1 MKTIYFLFVSIIFIS
16 FSSCSGEVKKENVS
30 DADKEL
36 LASAKS
42 YFSPLPLIAKNP
54 DNPKTKKKIALGHKL
69 YFDTQLSKDQTISCN
84 SCHNLANYGVD
95 NEVTSIGDD
104 GGRGDR
110 NSPTVLNAALHATQ
124 FWDGRA
130 ADVEEQAGMPILN
143 PVEMA
148 IPDEAF
154 LVDRLKQDP
163 EYPLLF
169 EEAFPEKENPLTFS
183 NISMSIALFERE
195 LLTPSPFDDYLKG
208 DYNAIS
214 PEAKEGLREFVEV
227 GCITCHSGALVGGNL
242 FQKFGVYGNYW
253 EFTGGDST
261 DTGRFKE
268 TQVEADKYM
277 FKVPSLR
284 NVAETH
290 PYFHDGS
297 VSDLKEVI
305 GIMAKA
311 ELNKDLTP
319 DQINNIYQFLE
330 SLSSPEP
337 VKKEYLELTL
347 NPN

>member
-1 MKTIYFLFVSIIFIS
+1 MKTIYYLFIS
-16 FSSCSGEVKKENVS
+16 IVFISLSSCNEEVKKETVS
-30 DADKEL
+30 EADKDL
-36 LASAKS
+36 LTSAKT
-42 YFSPLPLIAKNP
+42 YFAPLPLIAKNP

-84 SCHNLANYGVD
+84 SCHNLATYGVD

-154 LVDRLKQDP
+154 LVERLKQDS
-163 EYPLLF
+163 EYPVLF
-169 EEAFPEKENPLTFS
+169 EEAFPEDEDPLTFS
-183 NISMSIALFERE
+183 NISLSIALFERE

-214 PEAKEGLREFVEV
+214 PEAKKGLQEFIEV

-253 EFTGGDST
+253 EYTGGDST

-311 ELNKDLTP
+311 ELNKDLSP
-319 DQINNIYQFLE
+319 EQVNNIYQFLE

>member
-1 MKTIYFLFVSIIFIS
+1 MKTLYFLIINTVIIS
-16 FSSCSGEVKKENVS
+16 LISCSGEVKKENVS
-30 DADKEL
+30 EADKAL
-36 LASAKS
+36 LASAKT

-54 DNPKTKKKIALGHKL
+54 DNPKTKKKIELGHKL

-84 SCHNLANYGVD
+84 SCHNLATYGVD
-95 NEVTSIGDD
+95 NQTTSIGDD
-104 GGRGDR
+104 GGRGTR
-110 NSPTVLNAALHATQ
+110 NSPTVLNAALHSTQ

-148 IPDEAF
+148 IPDETF
-154 LVDRLKQDP
+154 LVERLKQDP
-163 EYPLLF
+163 EYPILF
-169 EEAFPEKENPLTFS
+169 QEAFPGEEDPLTFS
-183 NISMSIALFERE
+183 NISLSIALFERE

-208 DYNAIS
+208 DNNAIS
-214 PEAKEGLREFVEV
+214 AEAKKGLNEFIEA

-261 DTGRFKE
+261 DTGRFNE
-268 TQVEADKYM
+268 TKVEADKYM

-305 GIMAKA
+305 GIMAKV
-311 ELNKDLTP
+311 ELNKDLSPEQVTS
-319 DQINNIYQFLE
+319 IYQFLE

-337 VKKEYLELTL
+337 VEKEYLELTL
-347 NPN
+347 VNN